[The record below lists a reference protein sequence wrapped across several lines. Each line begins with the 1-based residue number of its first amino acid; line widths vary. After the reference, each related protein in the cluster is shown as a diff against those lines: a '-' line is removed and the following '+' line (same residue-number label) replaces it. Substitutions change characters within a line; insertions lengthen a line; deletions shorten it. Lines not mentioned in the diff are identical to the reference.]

1 MRKTK
6 IFLALAALL
15 FAACS
20 QPAEKDAETSTFDLA
35 KETEWIRNELEKFR
49 QDVKKGDT
57 IAVASYYSSDAIAYP
72 PDMEPVIKKDL
83 AAFWGQGIRMGVK
96 DIQLNVT
103 EVLGDE
109 DMLIEIGTYEMFG
122 DNNVVLEKGNYLS
135 VLKKENGTWKV
146 HRDIWN
152 RNSPLPSTN

>member
-1 MRKTK
+1 
-6 IFLALAALL
+6 
-15 FAACS
+15 
-20 QPAEKDAETSTFDLA
+20 
-35 KETEWIRNELEKFR
+35 
-49 QDVKKGDT
+49 
-57 IAVASYYSSDAIAYP
+57 
-72 PDMEPVIKKDL
+72 
-83 AAFWGQGIRMGVK
+83 MGVK